1 MLARSRHPRR
11 ASMANDYLALA
22 TRTSSLSSFH
32 ISMPRS
38 AGLSS
43 KSSLARAIASPSRS
57 LSMILS
63 VGALSP
69 RVKKHRYAGISYLR
83 EWGFKSDISLMEAPL
98 RVTYASFTNFGGEV
112 VISTKFARSSD

>member
-1 MLARSRHPRR
+1 MLARSRHPRP

-22 TRTSSLSSFH
+22 TWTSGLSSFH

-38 AGLSS
+38 AGLNS

-69 RVKKHRYAGISYLR
+69 RVKKHRYWEMI
-83 EWGFKSDISLMEAPL
+83 
-98 RVTYASFTNFGGEV
+98 
-112 VISTKFARSSD
+112 